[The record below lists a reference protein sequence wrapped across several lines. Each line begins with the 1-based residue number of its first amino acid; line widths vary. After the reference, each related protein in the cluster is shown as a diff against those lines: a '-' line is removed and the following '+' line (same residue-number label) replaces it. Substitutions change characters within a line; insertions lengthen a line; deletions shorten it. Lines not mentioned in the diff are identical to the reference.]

1 MLNKLLLNYYKPQL
15 LKAEDKGILS
25 LQIKILK
32 ENILYKS
39 ITTIYK
45 KKKKLMLLIK
55 ITSN

>member
-45 KKKKLMLLIK
+45 KKKLMLLIK

>member
-45 KKKKLMLLIK
+45 KK
-55 ITSN
+55 N

>member
-1 MLNKLLLNYYKPQL
+1 MLNKLLLNYDKPQL

-25 LQIKILK
+25 IQIKILK

-45 KKKKLMLLIK
+45 KTILMLLIK